1 MHTIK
6 ILGVRDHSGT
16 SQLYSNV
23 QNALLGLNLKLEP
36 ALIEDVDQLIGHK
49 VGGIPALMV
58 RGQVVAQR
66 HIPDEGSLQHFFKT
80 IFLPEKNPIKMKNI
94 LIPTDFSVT
103 SSNAFAFAKELA
115 ARSQASMKLVHVHY
129 PEVTAVEAA
138 PVDMFA
144 ESLNWKKDRI
154 QDFAKQTT
162 SETAEEGMPVLT
174 KITTDVTIGFPG
186 ESIVDLSKQD
196 DVDLIVMGT
205 TGESGV
211 LEKVFGSI
219 SSHVARKAHCPVLLV
234 PDGVRFKECQNI
246 LFATDKKAADEILI
260 ENIPYLLT
268 CPNANVHF
276 AHVNE
281 TEGKEY
287 KVENLSFFNPELTGQ
302 FHFVDIE
309 SDNVFDG
316 LNRYAKEQGVDAMV
330 MVTARRPFFEEL
342 FHKSMTKQMALNTKM
357 PLLVMHYGD

>member
-6 ILGVRDHSGT
+6 ILGVRDHIGT
-16 SQLYSNV
+16 NLLYSNV
-23 QNALLGLNLKLEP
+23 QNALLGLNIRLEP
-36 ALIEDVDQLIGHK
+36 ALIDDVDQLISYK
-49 VGGIPALMV
+49 VGGIPALVV

-66 HIPDEGSLQHFFKT
+66 HIPEQSALQHFFKT

-94 LIPTDFSVT
+94 LIPTDFSDT
-103 SSNAFAFAKELA
+103 SRNALDFAKELA
-115 ARSQASMKLVHVHY
+115 VRSQASMKVVHVHY
-129 PEVTAVEAA
+129 PEVTTMEAA
-138 PVDMFA
+138 PVDMFT
-144 ESLNWKKDRI
+144 ETLKWKQERI
-154 QDFAKQTT
+154 KDFAKQSST
-162 SETAEEGMPVLT
+162 SIPEEDMPVMT

-186 ESIVDLSKQD
+186 ENIVDLSKQE
-196 DVDLIVMGT
+196 DVDLIVMGK

-234 PDGVRFKECQNI
+234 PDGVRFKECKNI
-246 LFATDKKAADEILI
+246 LFATDKKAADEVLI

-281 TEGKEY
+281 IEGKEY

-309 SDNVFDG
+309 SDNVFGG
-316 LNRYAKEQGVDAMV
+316 LNRYASEQHVDAMV

-342 FHKSMTKQMALNTKM
+342 FHKSMTKQMALNTTM